1 MRIPILGW
9 FAVALLVAPLGCVS
23 SDSPQHDRPPNFI
36 VILTDD
42 QGFGDVGIHGNADIR
57 TPTLD
62 RFATEGVELTRFYV
76 EPVCAPT
83 RAALMTGRYHYRS
96 GVIHTSRGGAKMHG
110 EENTVAEMLR
120 GAGYRTGL
128 FGKWHLGDNY
138 PMRPTDQGFEE
149 ALWHKSGGIGQAPDK
164 PNSYFDPWLWRNN
177 EKVSS
182 EGYCTDIFFDGAMDF
197 AERHQDEPFFI
208 YLPTNAPHTPL
219 EVAESYWKPYAEAGL
234 DETTARVYGMVENID
249 QNLERLLN
257 RLDQLGLRDNTAIA
271 VISDNGPQQS
281 RYTAELRGLKGTTY
295 EGGIRALSFW
305 QWPDGIEGG
314 RRLDPVAA
322 HIDVAPT
329 LLEWAG
335 IAPPSGRPFD
345 GVSLAPLF
353 RGEPILERT
362 HFSQVHRG
370 LTPKLYQ
377 NAAVVSGQYKLVLG
391 PDTFANEDWS
401 YSGEPQIEL
410 YDLAADPSE
419 SHDIASEDPALA
431 SELRRRYEDWF
442 SDVRATRDFA
452 PGVIRIDSRAEDPV
466 VLSRY
471 QDSTFIDGVP
481 TSWNIAVAEAGR
493 YQLQVETAG
502 DSSAATIHV
511 DISGKRQEFPLLA
524 GSRSVTV
531 DLPAGPAELDV
542 WVQSAGNGRQI
553 LTDNSTLGDVTIS
566 RVR

>member
-9 FAVALLVAPLGCVS
+9 IVVALWSVLHGCAA
-23 SDSPQHDRPPNFI
+23 SDSPQRGRPPNFI

-42 QGFGDVGIHGNADIR
+42 QGFGDVGIHGNTDIR

-62 RFATEGVELTRFYV
+62 RFATEGVELFRFYV

-110 EENTVAEMLR
+110 EEDTVAEMLQS
-120 GAGYRTGL
+120 AGYRTGL

-164 PNSYFDPWLWRNN
+164 PNSYFDPWLWRDNV
-177 EKVSS
+177 KVSS
-182 EGYCTDIFFDGAMDF
+182 GGYCTDIFFDGAMDF
-197 AERHQDEPFFI
+197 AERHREEPFFI

-219 EVAESYWKPYAEAGL
+219 EVADSYWKPYADAGL

-257 RLDQLGLRDNTAIA
+257 RLDELSLRDNTVIA

-281 RYTAELRGLKGTTY
+281 RYAADLRGLKGTTY

-314 RRLDPVAA
+314 RRIDAVAG

-335 IAPPSGRPFD
+335 IAGPSDRPFD
-345 GVSLAPLF
+345 GASLVPLF
-353 RGEPILERT
+353 RGDPIPERT

-377 NAAVVSGQYKLVLG
+377 NAAVVAGQYKLVLG
-391 PDTFANEDWS
+391 PNTFNDEDWS
-401 YSGEPQIEL
+401 YIDEPPLEL
-410 YDLAADPSE
+410 YDLETDPGE
-419 SHDIASEDPALA
+419 AHDIADDLPALA
-431 SELRRRYEDWF
+431 EELRGRYEDWF
-442 SDVRATRDFA
+442 SDVRATRNFA
-452 PGVIRIDSRAEDPV
+452 PGVIQIDSAAEDPV

-481 TSWNIAVAEAGR
+481 TGWSIAVVEAGQ
-493 YQLQVETAG
+493 YELQVETAG
-502 DSSAATIHV
+502 DTSATTIHIG
-511 DISGKRQEFPLLA
+511 ISGKRQELPLLA
-524 GSRSVTV
+524 GSRGVIV

-542 WVQSAGNGRQI
+542 WVQTPGTERRI
-553 LTDNSTLGDVTIS
+553 PTDNSTIGDVTIS

>member
-1 MRIPILGW
+1 MRIPIPIW
-9 FAVALLVAPLGCVS
+9 IVVTLLSVSLGCASV
-23 SDSPQHDRPPNFI
+23 DSPQPDRPPNFI

-62 RFATEGVELTRFYV
+62 RFATEGVELDRFYV

-96 GVIHTSRGGAKMHG
+96 GVVHTSRGGAKMHG
-110 EENTVAEMLR
+110 DENTIAEMLR

-149 ALWHKSGGIGQAPDK
+149 TLWHKSGGIGQAPDK
-164 PNSYFDPWLWRNN
+164 PNSYFDPWLWRDN

-182 EGYCTDIFFDGAMDF
+182 EGYCTDIFFDGAIDF

-219 EVAESYWKPYAEAGL
+219 EVADSYWKPYAEAGL

-249 QNLERLLN
+249 QNLERLLA
-257 RLDQLGLRDNTAIA
+257 RLDDLGLRDNTVVA
-271 VISDNGPQQS
+271 VISDNGPQHS
-281 RYTAELRGLKGTTY
+281 RYTADLRGLKGTTY

-305 QWPDGIEGG
+305 QWPDGFDG
-314 RRLDPVAA
+314 RRQLDAVAG
-322 HIDVAPT
+322 HVDVAPT

-335 IAPPSGRPFD
+335 VATPPDRPFD
-345 GVSLAPLF
+345 GTSLAPLF
-353 RGEPILERT
+353 RGEPIPERT

-370 LTPKLYQ
+370 LTPTLYQ
-377 NAAVVSGQYKLVLG
+377 NAAVVAGQYKLVLG
-391 PDTFANEDWS
+391 PDTFNNEEWS
-401 YSGEPQIEL
+401 YSDEPPIEL
-410 YDLAADPSE
+410 YDLSVDPGETHDVADE
-419 SHDIASEDPALA
+419 LPALA
-431 SELRRRYEDWF
+431 AELRERYEDWF
-442 SDVRATRDFA
+442 SDVRATREFA
-452 PGVIRIDSRAEDPV
+452 PGVIQIDSGAENPV

-471 QDSTFIDGVP
+471 QDSTYVDGVP
-481 TSWNIAVAEAGR
+481 TSWNIAVVEAGQ
-493 YQLQVETAG
+493 YELQVETAG
-502 DSSAATIHV
+502 DTSATTLHIDV
-511 DISGKRQEFPLLA
+511 NGRRQEFPLLA

-531 DLPAGPAELDV
+531 NLPAGPAELDV
-542 WVQSAGNGRQI
+542 WLQSTGTERRI
-553 LTDNSTLGDVTIS
+553 PTDNSTLGDVTIS